1 MKVLVLGGTKFVG
14 RAIAEEALA
23 KGHDVT
29 LFNRGN
35 RTSVAGCTTLV
46 GDRRAADGYQAL
58 EGLSFDIVFDTWG
71 KEANA
76 VKSAV
81 DALRG
86 RIKQYVFISTVSV
99 YDVSSQPSLY
109 DENQTLYDPEKAPI
123 AYCKDKVESENA
135 TESSGVPALILRPG
149 LIIGPYEET
158 NGRLTWW
165 LERLDRG
172 GSTLVPGPQDSK
184 LQFIDVRDLAAFAL
198 HGAEN
203 GLSGLY
209 NVVAPKG
216 TVTLGEVLLQ
226 AQSATDNKAKLCW
239 MTPEQIKEAEL
250 KAFIEFPM
258 WLTTP
263 SNVIFNADSSK
274 AVAAG
279 LTFRP
284 LSLTVNDTWE
294 YMKGLGDKG
303 APNDSGMALGIEKEK
318 ELKILKQYFPEET
331 D

>member
-1 MKVLVLGGTKFVG
+1 MKVLVLGDTKFVG

-35 RTSVAGCTTLV
+35 RASVTGCTTLV
-46 GDRRAADGYQAL
+46 GDRRAADGYRAL
-58 EGLSFDIVFDTWG
+58 EGLDFDIVFDTWG
-71 KEANA
+71 EEANA

-81 DALRG
+81 DALKG

-99 YDVSSQPSLY
+99 YDFSSQPSLY
-109 DENQTLYDPEKAPI
+109 DESQTLYDPEKCPI
-123 AYCKDKVESENA
+123 AYCKDKIESEKA
-135 TESSGVPALILRPG
+135 AESSGVSALILRPG
-149 LIIGPYEET
+149 LIIGPYEST

-172 GSTLVPGPQDSK
+172 GPTLVPGPQDSK
-184 LQFIDVRDLAAFAL
+184 LQFIDVRDLAGFAL

-209 NVVAPKG
+209 NVVVPKG

-226 AQSATDNKAKLCW
+226 ARTATDNKAKLCW
-239 MTPEQIKEAEL
+239 MTPEQIEEAGL
-250 KAFIEFPM
+250 KAFIELPM
-258 WLTTP
+258 WLTSP
-263 SNVIFNADSSK
+263 SDVIFNADSTK

-284 LSLTVNDTWE
+284 LLLTVNDTWE
-294 YMKGLGDKG
+294 YMEGLENKG
-303 APNDSGMALGIEKEK
+303 APNDSGTTLGIEKEK
-318 ELKILKQYFPEET
+318 ELEILKQCFPEET
-331 D
+331 N